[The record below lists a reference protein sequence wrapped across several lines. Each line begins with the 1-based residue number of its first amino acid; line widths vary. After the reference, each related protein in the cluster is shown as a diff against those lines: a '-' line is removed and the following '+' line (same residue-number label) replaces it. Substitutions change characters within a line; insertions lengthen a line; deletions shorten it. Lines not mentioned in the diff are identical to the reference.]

1 MVHPLPSPEL
11 KLRLAIRE
19 ALSTLEAARTSAPS
33 IVAAGRLTG
42 IVRELR
48 ELSISLEPDPNSP
61 SGQPVPSPVMAAARL
76 NDILRDLHAL
86 LASMEPGS
94 NSPPLR

>member
-1 MVHPLPSPEL
+1 M

-19 ALSTLEAARTSAPS
+19 VLVTLEAARTSAPS

-48 ELSISLEPDPNSP
+48 ELSISLEPDLKSKA
-61 SGQPVPSPVMAAARL
+61 GQPVASPVIAAQRL
-76 NDILRDLHAL
+76 ADIIRDLQSL
-86 LASMEPGS
+86 SITIEPDAH
-94 NSPPLR
+94 SPPQR